1 MNDRMKTRIF
11 AIVVMAVCLISQS
24 GVAQDKMLVTLQH
37 GETMTAFYGS
47 DAFKA
52 AVDAAEAGDLLTLS
66 GGSFTATTITKP
78 LKIQGSGYSQDT
90 QNFRYRTTINGDM
103 AIEIPG
109 AAAGLLIEGLWFS
122 NNVIVKGDGLNDFI
136 FRKCRLNGLYLN
148 AINSGCYIDQC
159 RIASELKFTQPTTQ
173 FFMANSIARYI
184 SGNNGSTSNT
194 FDHCVITM
202 QVANEVVA
210 NFHNSFIRNPS
221 GASTCSYY
229 KNVMDIN
236 NVYSTFNSTNN
247 EQNIVFVYKDWNN
260 IESYIHADYKALF
273 ASGDVR
279 YYNDGYNYRLTEEAA
294 AKYLGNDGTQVGIYG
309 GEVPFTNV
317 PTNPQITFKN
327 ISTHSN
333 ANGKLS
339 VRVTVEAQQ

>member
-1 MNDRMKTRIF
+1 MKTRFF
-11 AIVVMAVCLISQS
+11 AIVIMAVCLISQS

-52 AVDAAEAGDLLTLS
+52 AVAAAEAGDLLTLS

-78 LKIQGSGYSQDT
+78 LKIQGAGYSQDT

-103 AIEIPG
+103 AIEVPG
-109 AAAGLLIEGLWFS
+109 AAAGLLIEGLWFN
-122 NNVIVKGDGLNDFI
+122 NNVIVRGEGLNDFI

-159 RIASELKFTQPTTQ
+159 RIASELGFAQPTSQ
-173 FFMANSIARYI
+173 FFMANSIAKYI
-184 SGNNGSTSNT
+184 YGNNGSTSNT
-194 FDHCVITM
+194 FDHCVITSS
-202 QVANEVVA
+202 VNNEVVA
-210 NFHNSFIRNPS
+210 NFQNSLIRNPS
-221 GASTCSYY
+221 GAPTCSYY
-229 KNVMDIN
+229 NNVMDLN
-236 NVYSTFNSTNN
+236 TSVSRFNSTNN
-247 EQNIVFVYKDWNN
+247 EQNTVFVHYDGNN
-260 IESYIHADYKALF
+260 DYFIHSDYIALF
-273 ASGDVR
+273 ASGDFR
-279 YYNDGYNYRLTEEAA
+279 YYNDGYDYRLTEEAA

-309 GEVPFTNV
+309 GEVPFTDV

-327 ISTHSN
+327 ISARSS

-339 VRVTVEAQQ
+339 VRITVEAQH

>member
-1 MNDRMKTRIF
+1 MKTRFF
-11 AIVVMAVCLISQS
+11 AIVIMAVCLISQS

-47 DAFKA
+47 NAFKA
-52 AVDAAEAGDLLTLS
+52 AVEAAEAGDMLTLS

-78 LKIQGSGYSQDT
+78 LKIQGAGYIQDT
-90 QNFRYRTTINGDM
+90 QNFRYRTNINGDM
-103 AIEIPG
+103 AIEVPG
-109 AAAGLLIEGLWFS
+109 AAAGLLIEGIWFS
-122 NNVIVKGDGLNDFI
+122 NNVIVQGDGLNDFI

-184 SGNNGSTSNT
+184 YGNNGSTSNT
-194 FDHCVITM
+194 FDHCVITK

-210 NFHNSFIRNPS
+210 NFHNSLIRNPS
-221 GASTCSYY
+221 GASICSYY
-229 KNVMDIN
+229 NNVMDLN
-236 NVYSTFNSTNN
+236 TYVSTFNSTNN
-247 EQNIVFVYKDWNN
+247 EQNTVFVYNQGST
-260 IESYIHADYKALF
+260 EYYIHADYKALF

-279 YYNDGYNYRLTEEAA
+279 YYNDGYDYRLTEEAA

-309 GEVPFTNV
+309 GEVPFTDV

-327 ISTHSN
+327 ISANSN